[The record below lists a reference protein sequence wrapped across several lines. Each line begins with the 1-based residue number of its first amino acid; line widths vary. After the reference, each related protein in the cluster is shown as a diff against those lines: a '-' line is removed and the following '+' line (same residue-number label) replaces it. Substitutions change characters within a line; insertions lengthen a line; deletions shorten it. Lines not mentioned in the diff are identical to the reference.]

1 MHWFLFTLWHRYIAS
16 YMEIG
21 SQRCALGKHCT
32 SKDLR
37 HIIFAHGGNLA
48 SDLTKG
54 GLVIGYHQTSA
65 EIAAKIVHSDILPG
79 TSGALG
85 PGVYFAPT
93 LDMTNGKAHRV
104 GCAVVTID
112 DIGNPD
118 IVTNWHPH
126 FTGALTCMWAWL
138 TFWTSVFDTG
148 ESQKRR
154 GFDST
159 VGVAGCGDIKRPE
172 FVVYDRLLRQTF
184 NRVHDPL
191 TRRAVGEWS
200 DSRRS
205 HWTPLKLAL
214 QSRTPETLTRRTKG
228 LSQRR
233 GAKRSSPN
241 WQTFSQR

>member
-1 MHWFLFTLWHRYIAS
+1 MPEAETLYSMGEGASHFAARPTPAFMLSHPAHLF
-16 YMEIG
+16 
-21 SQRCALGKHCT
+21 ALGFG
-32 SKDLR
+32 S
-37 HIIFAHGGNLA
+37 
-48 SDLTKG
+48 
-54 GLVIGYHQTSA
+54 GLSR
-65 EIAAKIVHSDILPG
+65 IAPG
-79 TSGALG
+79 TAG
-85 PGVYFAPT
+85 T
-93 LDMTNGKAHRV
+93 L
-104 GCAVVTID
+104 
-112 DIGNPD
+112 
-118 IVTNWHPH
+118 
-126 FTGALTCMWAWL
+126 WAWL

-159 VGVAGCGDIKRPE
+159 VGVAGCGDNKRPE

-228 LSQRR
+228 HLQRR
-233 GAKRSSPN
+233 GAKKSSPN

>member
-1 MHWFLFTLWHRYIAS
+1 
-16 YMEIG
+16 
-21 SQRCALGKHCT
+21 
-32 SKDLR
+32 
-37 HIIFAHGGNLA
+37 
-48 SDLTKG
+48 
-54 GLVIGYHQTSA
+54 
-65 EIAAKIVHSDILPG
+65 
-79 TSGALG
+79 
-85 PGVYFAPT
+85 VYFAPT

-104 GCAVVTID
+104 GCAVVAIV
-112 DIGNPD
+112 DIGHPD

-126 FTGALTCMWAWL
+126 FTGAPTCMWAWL

-159 VGVAGCGDIKRPE
+159 VGVAGGGDIKWPE
-172 FVVYDRLLRQTF
+172 FVVYDRLLVQTF

-241 WQTFSQR
+241 WLTFSQR